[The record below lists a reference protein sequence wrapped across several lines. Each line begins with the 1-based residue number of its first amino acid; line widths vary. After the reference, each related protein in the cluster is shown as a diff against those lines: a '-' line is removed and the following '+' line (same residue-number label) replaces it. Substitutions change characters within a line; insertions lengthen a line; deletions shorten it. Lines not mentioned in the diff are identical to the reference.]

1 MKIITKVILTASIFM
16 SAHLAW
22 AHHGDAGRFEEE
34 TTTIV
39 GYVVG
44 LQLIN
49 PHSLIILSVEG
60 ENGVAERGQ
69 AVLGGPNQLTGRH
82 GWNRATL
89 VAGDEIYLT
98 GRLLKSGEPFI
109 NLTERARI
117 VKAAGCEQIY
127 VSNSEPTN
135 SLPC

>member
-1 MKIITKVILTASIFM
+1 MKLKSKLILAASIFM
-16 SAHLAW
+16 STHTAW
-22 AHHGDAGRFEEE
+22 THHGDAGRFEEE

-39 GYVVG
+39 GTVLA

-60 ENGVAERGQ
+60 EGGEAETWQ
-69 AVLGGPNQLTGRH
+69 AELGGPNQLTGRH

-117 VKAAGCEQIY
+117 VKSNGCQQIY

-135 SLPC
+135 PMPC